1 MKTKLVTTA
10 VLSLFILTAKSQNV
24 FPKSGS
30 AGIGTTTPNMS
41 AILDVD
47 TIGKGVLIP
56 RMTYTQRDAIKT
68 PATSLLL
75 YQTDNNP
82 GYYYFDGI
90 WKPVTPPAVNQIQFQ
105 KNNLFANG
113 NNYTGSTTLGDSN
126 TIVGAA
132 AFILNTTGSAN
143 SAFGNYSM
151 AVNTTGWRNTAMGY
165 RSLMN
170 NSIGF
175 ENVAIGYG
183 ALMNASAGIYNTVVG
198 SEALM
203 NQTVPGWGN
212 AVFGQRTLINNSGD
226 NNAAFGS
233 YSMMS
238 NTSGA
243 YNVCV
248 GVTTMNANTTGKHN
262 TAIGNRAML
271 TNTTGT
277 FNTVLGDSADVSSG
291 ALTNATAIGYKAKAT
306 ASNMV
311 QLGNNAVTSV
321 KAGNNIVIVSDG
333 RFKKNIKE
341 NVPGLEFIKMLKPVT
356 YNYDVRSLDAF
367 TSPKYTGTS
376 TEETAG
382 KTVADN
388 EYEKAV
394 QQKEKKRYT
403 GFVAQDVDK
412 AAGTLGYDFSG
423 VYKPQNDKDAYGLS
437 YADFVVP
444 LVKAVQELSAQN
456 EKLVADMQ
464 QMKDEIAMLKATKT
478 VTSSNTDAAVINDK
492 AVLGQNQPNPFGS
505 QTLIPVKLPQYFSNA
520 SVVITETATG
530 RILKTIAVTANTTQL
545 TLDASSLAAGTLTYT
560 LYVDGKRTDTKQMV
574 HISTK

>member
-1 MKTKLVTTA
+1 MKTKLFTTA
-10 VLSLFILTAKSQNV
+10 VLSLLMLTAKSQNV

-30 AGIGTTTPNMS
+30 TGIGTTIPKAS

-56 RMTYTQRDAIKT
+56 RMTKAQRDAIVS
-68 PATSLLL
+68 PAASLLL
-75 YQTDNNP
+75 YQTDNTP
-82 GYYYFDGI
+82 GFYYFDGA
-90 WKPVTPPAVNQIQFQ
+90 WKPVTPANEVQLQN
-105 KNNLFANG
+105 NNLFVVG
-113 NNYTGSTTLGDSN
+113 NYQIPITTGDSN
-126 TIVGAA
+126 TVVGSA
-132 AFILNTTGSAN
+132 AFNLNSTGRSNAV
-143 SAFGNYSM
+143 FGNYSM
-151 AVNTTGWRNTAMGY
+151 GLNSTGWGNTAMGY
-165 RSLMN
+165 RTLTGN
-170 NSIGF
+170 TGGY

-183 ALMNASAGIYNTVVG
+183 ALMNSTFGIFNTVVG
-198 SEALM
+198 AEALM
-203 NQTVPGWGN
+203 NKTTTGWGN

-243 YNVCV
+243 FNVSV

-271 TNTTGT
+271 TNTIGS

-341 NVPGLEFIKMLKPVT
+341 NVPGLDFIKMLKPVT
-356 YNYDVRSLDAF
+356 YNYDVHSLDAF

-376 TEETAG
+376 AEETAA

-394 QQKEKKRYT
+394 QQKEKKIYT
-403 GFVAQDVDK
+403 GFIAQDVDK
-412 AAGTLGYDFSG
+412 AAGALSYDFSG

-464 QMKDEIAMLKATKT
+464 QMKDEMAILKANKT
-478 VTSSNTDAAVINDK
+478 VTSSNTDAAIINDK

-505 QTLIPVKLPQYFSNA
+505 QTLIPVKLPQHFSNA

-545 TLDASSLAAGTLTYT
+545 TLDASSFAAGTLTYT
-560 LYVDGKRTDTKQMV
+560 LYVDGRKTDSKQMV